1 MKPVLKFI
9 LLPILFVSV
18 CCSTPLITS
27 AATKPLT
34 NSDVVAMIKAG
45 LPENTIILSIQQ
57 TASKFDTAP
66 QSLILLKKQ
75 GVSTKLLDAMLNK
88 QLGKAKPS
96 KSSTIAAANAEFKGV
111 RALIDGQTLPLK
123 RSKMQSRASTG
134 WLSLVTGFGDTKN
147 RAVLEGVTSKLRL
160 KPSSLAFEVALAP
173 DVDPEDYVTLV
184 RLEVKKDRRSI
195 ETSRAGFS
203 LSDGVRAKD
212 GFPKDRV
219 VATSIEDTGVQTPS
233 GKAIYRV
240 NIVDSLTPGEY
251 AIVRASTTDSAE
263 DEGLS
268 TTKNVQANY
277 YDFGIDTN

>member
-1 MKPVLKFI
+1 MKPILKI
-9 LLPILFVSV
+9 LLPMLSASVLCMAPILSG
-18 CCSTPLITS
+18 

-34 NSDVVAMIKAG
+34 NADVISMIKAG

-66 QSLILLKKQ
+66 QSLIFLKKQ
-75 GVSTKLLDAMLNK
+75 GVSAKLLDAMVSK
-88 QLGKAKPS
+88 QLGKAAPGR
-96 KSSTIAAANAEFKGV
+96 STKIAATNAEFKGV
-111 RALIDGQTLPLK
+111 RALTDGQVLPLK
-123 RSKMQSRASTG
+123 RSKMQSRASSG
-134 WLSLVTGFGDTKN
+134 WLSLVTVFADSKN
-147 RAVLEGVTSKLRL
+147 RAVLEGTTSKLRL
-160 KPSSLAFEVALAP
+160 KPSSLAFEIALAP
-173 DVDPEDYVTLV
+173 DVDAEDYVTLV

-195 ETSRAGFS
+195 ETSRSGFS
-203 LSDGVRAKD
+203 ISDGIRAKD
-212 GFPKDRV
+212 GFPQDRV

-240 NIVDSLTPGEY
+240 NLVDSLIPGEY

-277 YDFGIDTN
+277 YDFGVD